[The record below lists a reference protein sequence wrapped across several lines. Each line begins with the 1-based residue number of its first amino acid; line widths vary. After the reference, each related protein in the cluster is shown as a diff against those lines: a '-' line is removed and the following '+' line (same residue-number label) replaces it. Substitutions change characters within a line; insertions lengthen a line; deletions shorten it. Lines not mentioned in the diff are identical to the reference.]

1 MIMTILCIETSTRVC
16 SAAIAVDGQC
26 VHHRIDRE
34 GEHARSLG
42 VAVDELLGLLRM
54 EGRKLDAVAL
64 SQGPGSYT
72 GLRIG
77 TSLAKG
83 ICYGLQIPLLPI
95 DTLAVMVASCK
106 LQVASCKLQV
116 AGYMLPMIDAR
127 RMEVYDALYAMDGS
141 RQSEVEATVVSEG
154 SFADWLAAGPV
165 YYFGDGAAKCQS
177 VLTHENAHFIDGIV
191 PDARYMGALAEAALA
206 AGETADVAYFDPM
219 YLKEFQAVVS
229 KVKGLK

>member
-1 MIMTILCIETSTRVC
+1 MTILCIETSTRVC
-16 SAAIAVDGQC
+16 SAAIAVDGVC
-26 VHHRIDRE
+26 VAHRIDYE
-34 GEHARSLG
+34 GEHAKMLG
-42 VAVDELLGLLRM
+42 IFVDELLAELSAQG
-54 EGRKLDAVAL
+54 KQPDAVAL

-83 ICYGLQIPLLPI
+83 ICYGRAIPLLPI
-95 DTLAVMVASCK
+95 DTLAVMVEGCK
-106 LQVASCKLQV
+106 WQVASGKLQP

-127 RMEVYDALYAMDGS
+127 RMEVYDALYDAQGQ
-141 RQSEVEATVVSEG
+141 RQSEVEATVVNES

-177 VLTHENAHFIDGIV
+177 VLTHKNAHFINGIV
-191 PDARYMGALAEAALA
+191 PDARYMAALAEQAYQE
-206 AGETADVAYFDPM
+206 GKTADVAYFDPF

-229 KVKGLK
+229 KVKGLN